1 MFSHSEFV
9 VESQLSR
16 EKVEKKQAREKE
28 SNFFIAAKAR
38 SVQGKSEKNN
48 LLHVLMRQIGQGVL
62 FGHLDPIWIC
72 PI

>member
-1 MFSHSEFV
+1 M
-9 VESQLSR
+9 ESQLSR

-28 SNFFIAAKAR
+28 SNFFIVAKAR
-38 SVQGKSEKNN
+38 SVQGKSEKKNN